1 MRYLIRYVDAT
12 SSQVR
17 EAVVAAL
24 SAGQAQAQLL
34 GQGQAKV
41 VLSVVEQR
49 GSTHKNQRF
58 DVAWWCRELRTL
70 LLSGM
75 TVVEAIETLAASRN
89 QGPQQ
94 SGVHEKLLRALHEGR
109 SLSNAMQDVDAFP
122 EVLVA
127 SVTASERTSTLS
139 AALEDYLRYDEML
152 SGLRRKI
159 VSAAIYPAV
168 VVSLGVLITL
178 FLLVFVI
185 PRFSTMYLSSPKTL
199 STATQ
204 SVLWVSQLMRAHL
217 PLVLAGL
224 AGFVLLLV
232 WSFRQGHALRVG
244 VWLVDSVSPLSA
256 QWNHFRLAK
265 LYQSM
270 ALMYKGGYTLD
281 EALQV
286 GQGMDLGSVIGRG
299 IRTARQEISR
309 GKAAGAAFE
318 AAGLTEPVTLRLIG
332 VGERTGSF
340 DTVMQTIADRH
351 AQAFATFVE
360 RSTRIVEPTLML
372 LVALIVGG
380 VVVMMY
386 MPIFDMANGIG
397 AGA

>member
-1 MRYLIRYVDAT
+1 MRYLVRYVDAST
-12 SSQVR
+12 LQVR
-17 EAVVAAL
+17 EANVAAHD
-24 SAGQAQAQLL
+24 AAQARAQLL
-34 GQGQAKV
+34 RQGQAKV
-41 VLSVVEQR
+41 VLSIHEQKSTVV
-49 GSTHKNQRF
+49 KAQRF
-58 DVAWWCRELRTL
+58 DVTWWCRELRTL
-70 LLSGM
+70 LRSGM

-89 QGPQQ
+89 QGAQQ
-94 SGVHEKLLRALHEGR
+94 SFVHERLLRSLREGQ
-109 SLSNAMQDVDAFP
+109 SLSKAMRDVDVFP

-217 PLVLAGL
+217 PLVLAALTGL
-224 AGFVLLLV
+224 VLLLV

-244 VWLVDSVSPLSA
+244 VWLVDKVSPLRA

-265 LYQSM
+265 LYQSL

-286 GQGMDLGSVIGRG
+286 GQGMDLGSAIGHG
-299 IRTARQEISR
+299 IQTARQEISR

-340 DTVMQTIADRH
+340 DSVMQTIADRH

-397 AGA
+397 AGS